1 MRRLFGGE
9 GGGKPRRERGGV
21 TGRQAAAA
29 GGTLVGRVALP
40 QFWEEPSGTDA
51 STGSGESA
59 GSTKVARGW
68 GQHGTWMGWPQASAA
83 RAPVVLAVHSGL
95 FRKGWAPKAQM
106 PPWRVL
112 SR

>member
-1 MRRLFGGE
+1 MRHLFGGGGE

-40 QFWEEPSGTDA
+40 QFWEEPSGTGA

-59 GSTKVARGW
+59 GSTEVARGW
-68 GQHGTWMGWPQASAA
+68 GQHGQEDGAAPGLCCTGICGSCCVFRTLPERMGA
-83 RAPVVLAVHSGL
+83 
-95 FRKGWAPKAQM
+95 KGPGAT
-106 PPWRVL
+106 L
-112 SR
+112 ESS

>member
-1 MRRLFGGE
+1 M
-9 GGGKPRRERGGV
+9 
-21 TGRQAAAA
+21 
-29 GGTLVGRVALP
+29 GRVALP

-59 GSTKVARGW
+59 GSTEVARGW
-68 GQHGTWMGWPQASAA
+68 EQHGTWMGPQASAA
-83 RAPVVLAVHSGL
+83 RASVVLAVHSGL
-95 FRKGWAPKAQM
+95 LQKGWAAKAQM